1 MTPKTLEERLDR
13 LEQIVSELGRGERTL
28 QEMLAL
34 YSEGMRIS
42 QDCTKQLAEARQVV
56 EQGKT
61 QTEE

>member
-1 MTPKTLEERLDR
+1 MTPKTLEESLDR
-13 LEQIVSELGRGERTL
+13 LEQIVSELGGGERTL
-28 QEMLAL
+28 QEMLEL

-42 QDCTKQLAEARQVV
+42 QDCTKQLSEARQIV

>member
-1 MTPKTLEERLDR
+1 MTPKTLEERLER
-13 LEQIVSELGRGERTL
+13 LEQIVSELGGGERTL

-56 EQGKT
+56 EQGKA

>member
-13 LEQIVSELGRGERTL
+13 LEQIVSELGGGERTL
-28 QEMLAL
+28 QEMLEL
-34 YSEGMRIS
+34 YSEGLRIS

-56 EQGKT
+56 EQGGT